1 MKPFSKFEAIS
12 GKPVVTREGK
22 KVTQLKEFE
31 LSGPYQIVGVV
42 EGHNDTVTKW
52 TDDGSF
58 YIGHVECVMD
68 LFMESAVV
76 EGWVAFGP
84 EATQTSYGLIAFASN
99 TQLATALAPT
109 EEKAIESY
117 KDAYFN
123 HEPKGTV
130 RISWEE

>member
-1 MKPFSKFEAIS
+1 
-12 GKPVVTREGK
+12 
-22 KVTQLKEFE
+22 VTQLKEFE

-42 EGHNDTVTKW
+42 EGHNDTVTEW

-58 YIGHVECVMD
+58 YTDHVECVMD

-84 EATQTSYGLIAFASN
+84 EATQTSYGLIAFASHVW
-99 TQLATALAPT
+99 PT

-117 KDAYFN
+117 KDANFN

>member
-42 EGHNDTVTKW
+42 EGYNDTVNEW

-58 YIGHVECVMD
+58 YTDHIESVMD
-68 LFMESAVV
+68 LFMEAVV

-84 EATQTSYGLIAFASN
+84 EATQISYGLIAFATHVWS
-99 TQLATALAPT
+99 T

-117 KDAYFN
+117 KSANFN

>member
-1 MKPFSKFEAIS
+1 
-12 GKPVVTREGK
+12 
-22 KVTQLKEFE
+22 
-31 LSGPYQIVGVV
+31 VGVV
-42 EGHNDTVTKW
+42 EGYNDTVNEMCGNARLEAW

-58 YIGHVECVMD
+58 YTDHIESVMD

-84 EATQTSYGLIAFASN
+84 EATQTSYGLIAFASHVW
-99 TQLATALAPT
+99 PT

-117 KDAYFN
+117 KDANFN